1 MPQLVVQEIRLSNP
15 TPAEGEKVRVYAKIA
30 NTGDNDANDFWAIFY
45 WTPEIVY
52 SPKQA
57 EKYIK
62 PEYEIYREYLEE
74 LKSGS
79 VTEISFDWEAK
90 EGVKSILVF
99 AKTK

>member
-15 TPAEGEKVRVYAKIA
+15 TPVEGEKIRVRAKIA
-30 NTGDNDANDFWAIFY
+30 NVGENDAEDFWAIFY
-45 WTPEIVY
+45 WTPELIY

-62 PEYEIYREYLEE
+62 PEYEIHREYLEV

-79 VTEISFDWEAK
+79 VKEIIFDWEAK

-99 AKTK
+99 AKNK